1 MFFSLLCVCSRSY
14 LILGNEGEGLGAGL
28 TVTER
33 SIVIEWQ
40 KDWSSRLRR
49 FQQRSRFCV

>member
-1 MFFSLLCVCSRSY
+1 MPARVRRSY

-28 TVTER
+28 TITEH